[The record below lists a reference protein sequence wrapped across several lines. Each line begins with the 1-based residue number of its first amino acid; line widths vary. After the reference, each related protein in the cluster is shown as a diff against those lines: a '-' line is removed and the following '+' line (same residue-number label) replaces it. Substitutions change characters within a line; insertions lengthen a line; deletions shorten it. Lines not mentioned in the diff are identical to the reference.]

1 MTNFKYYE
9 IEVNANGFISS
20 YSCSATSIAE
30 AVTKEN
36 EHYNDLSCVNIVGV
50 HEISEKRYNALKQA
64 IRIRYSGTWKSFRSE
79 CFKLCVIADMAHE
92 WYECNGNESM
102 ECALAIKVAEKL
114 NVNIF

>member
-50 HEISEKRYNALKQA
+50 HEISKERYNALKQA
-64 IRIRYSGTWKSFRSE
+64 IRIRYCSTWKSYKNE
-79 CFKLCVIADMAHE
+79 CFKLCIIAGMSND
-92 WYECNGNESM
+92 WYECNGNEYM
-102 ECALAIKVAEKL
+102 EYALVTKAAEKL